1 MKLLLTA
8 FEPFG
13 GESMNPALEAMR
25 RLPDRVGEIE
35 IVKVTVPVTF
45 TGCFAPVAEAIR
57 TYAPDAV
64 LCLGQAGGRSAMT
77 PERVAVNLDDA
88 RMPDNA
94 GDMPVDRPVAPE
106 GPAAYF
112 ATLPVKAMAEAI
124 RAAGVEAAVSYTA
137 GTFVCNHLLYS
148 LLHLLARE
156 RPGVRAGF
164 MHVAYA
170 PEQVRD
176 KPGTPSMAL
185 EDMVRGLTAAVGAI
199 FGA

>member
-164 MHVAYA
+164 MHVPYA

>member
-25 RLPDRVGEIE
+25 RLPDRVGEVE
-35 IVKVTVPVTF
+35 IAKVTVPVTF
-45 TGCFAPVAEAIR
+45 AGCLAPVAEAVGR
-57 TYAPDAV
+57 EAPDAV
-64 LCLGQAGGRSAMT
+64 LCLGQAGGRAAIT

-94 GDMPVDRPVAPE
+94 GDAPVDRPVAPE

-112 ATLPVKAMAEAI
+112 ATLPVKAMAAAI

-164 MHVAYA
+164 MHVPYA